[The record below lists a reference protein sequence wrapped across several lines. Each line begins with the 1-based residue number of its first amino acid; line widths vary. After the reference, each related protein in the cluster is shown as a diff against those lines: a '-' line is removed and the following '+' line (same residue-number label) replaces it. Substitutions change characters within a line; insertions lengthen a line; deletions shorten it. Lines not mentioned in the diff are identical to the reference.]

1 MTDLKDP
8 DLYVGSMPYAELAA
22 LRATGSVHWNPESDG
37 AGFWAVLGFDIGAD
51 GVIGNVTVLAAQP
64 SEEFGTAGMAVLQ
77 SGKFQPSEETHTR
90 CIERVRFVTKKDRT
104 EKDTAEPAGS

>member
-1 MTDLKDP
+1 
-8 DLYVGSMPYAELAA
+8 
-22 LRATGSVHWNPESDG
+22 
-37 AGFWAVLGFDIGAD
+37 
-51 GVIGNVTVLAAQP
+51 
-64 SEEFGTAGMAVLQ
+64 MAVLQ